1 MKQLLLVRTPL
12 LVAAALLSAC
22 HQPAPE
28 VASGTAKAGHPP
40 GAILSRDHD
49 GGLYYDE
56 RYADSTDVRPIS
68 ARTQREIAI
77 NTQLRRLHL
86 ARLGEDPTSLT
97 ATAETI
103 DSVYEQV
110 NGGRLV
116 GYRNVTAQ
124 LADIHRK
131 IDSLKVLEHIP
142 LTPH

>member
-22 HQPAPE
+22 YQPAPE

-49 GGLYYDE
+49 GGLYFDE
-56 RYADSTDVRPIS
+56 RYLDSTDTEPEASWS
-68 ARTQREIAI
+68 ARSQREMAI
-77 NTQLRRLHL
+77 FMQLKRLSV
-86 ARLGEDPTSLT
+86 AKRGIV
-97 ATAETI
+97 AAGAAAGK
-103 DSVYEQV
+103 DSVWEQV
-110 NGGRLV
+110 GNGPLV
-116 GYRNVTAQ
+116 GYRNEAGAF
-124 LADIHRK
+124 ADIYHK